1 MSGKKVVIKMKKLTI
16 VYKPDKG
23 WWFTSVKELK
33 GCHTQGKTLEQARS
47 RIEEA
52 LELFMDDLNGVDL
65 VDEVILPKPERELV
79 ESYLSIQAE
88 IEEKRKQ
95 LQELSRQAAQSLNK
109 GLKISMRDT
118 GQLMHISHQRVNQLV
133 KDQMA

>member
-1 MSGKKVVIKMKKLTI
+1 MSGKKVVIKMKKLTL
-16 VYKPDKG
+16 VYKPDHQG

-52 LELFMDDLNGVDL
+52 LELFLDDLNGIEL

-79 ESYLSIQAE
+79 ESYLNIQAE

-95 LQELSRQAAQSLNK
+95 LQNLSRQAAQSLNK

-133 KDQMA
+133 KD